1 MGCAESRE
9 PEPGPEPEPIAPPAT
24 DDDLARHLSRT
35 SSYGQAMTAA
45 MIPGDNPEDV
55 EANLLHEERKA
66 AKRQERLQHLQSG
79 GAADQTFDTIMGFT
93 SGYANVEFR
102 GSAIQTS
109 AQGPLTVTGTAD
121 PVLVD
126 ARRPTST
133 PLLLDPAPVTEVCT
147 TILAGN
153 MGMGHGA
160 LPLLCL
166 LHDVSLRKPCRQFPP
181 HGYSEINKNNLISA
195 APSTH
200 LQH

>member
-1 MGCAESRE
+1 MSP
-9 PEPGPEPEPIAPPAT
+9 PE
-24 DDDLARHLSRT
+24 
-35 SSYGQAMTAA
+35 A
-45 MIPGDNPEDV
+45 MIPGDSPEDV
-55 EANLLHEERKA
+55 EANLLH
-66 AKRQERLQHLQSG
+66 
-79 GAADQTFDTIMGFT
+79 
-93 SGYANVEFR
+93 
-102 GSAIQTS
+102 
-109 AQGPLTVTGTAD
+109 
-121 PVLVD
+121 
-126 ARRPTST
+126 
-133 PLLLDPAPVTEVCT
+133 EVCT